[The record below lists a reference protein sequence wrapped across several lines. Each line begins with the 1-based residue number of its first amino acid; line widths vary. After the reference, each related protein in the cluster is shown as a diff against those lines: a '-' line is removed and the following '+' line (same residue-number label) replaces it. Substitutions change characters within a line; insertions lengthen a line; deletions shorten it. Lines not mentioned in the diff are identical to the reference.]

1 MNDTNT
7 ELKRFF
13 IATMAI
19 LAWSVLTSLSLFS
32 ATILAHDFSFALF
45 IQPLFLILTAVLFLS
60 TFSSN
65 FFPVNL
71 HFYEDATS
79 IDNLIFPI
87 IGAFLSIGLAHFPII
102 TIATVCVA
110 TVATV
115 FAGAFSVG
123 IEVWQSQFQGFS
135 AEEIMRGVFNDPDA
149 KPAAPLNNDQ
159 VPGNNEHSPAPK

>member
-123 IEVWQSQFQGFS
+123 ICSTVSLIGSLTSYRIVVVRVSYPAQTGNQG
-135 AEEIMRGVFNDPDA
+135 AYLWA
-149 KPAAPLNNDQ
+149 
-159 VPGNNEHSPAPK
+159 NEGII